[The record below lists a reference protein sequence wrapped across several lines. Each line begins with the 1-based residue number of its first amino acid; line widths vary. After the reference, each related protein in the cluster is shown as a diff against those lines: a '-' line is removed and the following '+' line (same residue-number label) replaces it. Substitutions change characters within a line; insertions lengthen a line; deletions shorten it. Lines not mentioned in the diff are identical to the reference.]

1 MLSNALD
8 TTKSMKE
15 AVTTI
20 LFIAIVVG
28 TSVVDAFHSPGT
40 GQQHIKFRLRI
51 PSSDRT
57 SIINIRSNYWSTIHS
72 TAVIDDNESDG
83 GSTVPSGASV
93 LEGTS
98 PKAIKLRKQV
108 QAVLNDPSNTSPIIL
123 HGPSG
128 AGSKTEIAEEI
139 ISRLPSSQTQQ
150 VHRLSLDDGVDYID
164 TILGTTSHPGLL
176 DDLSLQHNTTLLL
189 KGFNS
194 PQSDSKEE
202 FDRKMELVTALA
214 RLVSHKEFYSI
225 YANETIEFFV
235 SMELYL

>member
-1 MLSNALD
+1 M
-8 TTKSMKE
+8 
-15 AVTTI
+15 I
-20 LFIAIVVG
+20 
-28 TSVVDAFHSPGT
+28 
-40 GQQHIKFRLRI
+40 
-51 PSSDRT
+51 
-57 SIINIRSNYWSTIHS
+57 
-72 TAVIDDNESDG
+72 
-83 GSTVPSGASV
+83 
-93 LEGTS
+93 
-98 PKAIKLRKQV
+98 
-108 QAVLNDPSNTSPIIL
+108 NDPSNTSPIIL

-139 ISRLPSSQTQQ
+139 ISRLPSWQTQK

-164 TILGTTSHPGLL
+164 TVLGNSLHPGIL

-225 YANETIEFFV
+225 FANQTIDFFV
-235 SMELYL
+235 SMDLSLICSLSILYYDTQHSY

>member
-1 MLSNALD
+1 
-8 TTKSMKE
+8 MKE
-15 AVTTI
+15 AVTI
-20 LFIAIVVG
+20 LFIAIVVVG
-28 TSVVDAFHSPGT
+28 TSVVYAFHIPGIR
-40 GQQHIKFRLRI
+40 QQHRKFRLRF
-51 PSSDRT
+51 PSSDGT
-57 SIINIRSNYWSTIHS
+57 SIIGIGIRSNYWSTIHS
-72 TAVIDDNESDG
+72 TAVIDDNESD

-150 VHRLSLDDGVDYID
+150 VHRLSLDDAVDYID

-225 YANETIEFFV
+225 YANQTIEFLV
-235 SMELYL
+235 SMVFSFMFFVHMI

>member
-1 MLSNALD
+1 
-8 TTKSMKE
+8 MKE

-28 TSVVDAFHSPGT
+28 TSVVDAFHTPGT
-40 GQQHIKFRLRI
+40 GQQHRKFRLRI
-51 PSSDRT
+51 PSSDGT
-57 SIINIRSNYWSTIHS
+57 SIIGIRSNYWSTIHS

-83 GSTVPSGASV
+83 GSTIPSGASV
-93 LEGTS
+93 LEGSS

-150 VHRLSLDDGVDYID
+150 VHRLSLDDGVDYIE

-225 YANETIEFFV
+225 YANQTMEFLV
-235 SMELYL
+235 SMEISFIFFVHMI

>member
-1 MLSNALD
+1 
-8 TTKSMKE
+8 MKE
-15 AVTTI
+15 AVTI
-20 LFIAIVVG
+20 LFITIIVATSVAEAFHIPG
-28 TSVVDAFHSPGT
+28 TS
-40 GQQHIKFRLRI
+40 QHQRKFRLRI

-57 SIINIRSNYWSTIHS
+57 SIISIRHSYWSIHS
-72 TAVIDDNESDG
+72 TAVIDDNESG
-83 GSTVPSGASV
+83 SGSTIPSGASV

-108 QAVLNDPSNTSPIIL
+108 QAVINDPSNTSPIIL

-139 ISRLPSSQTQQ
+139 ISRLPSWQTQK

-164 TILGTTSHPGLL
+164 TVLGNSLHPGIL

-225 YANETIEFFV
+225 FANQTIEFLV
-235 SMELYL
+235 SMELSLILFFVHII